1 MKTRALTR
9 LLSAIVWLSVAA
21 AAQQVQFTLDPAQTQ
36 IQWTLEAT
44 MHTVHG
50 TFKLKSGQL
59 SFDPRSGIAN
69 GEIVVDATSGESGN
83 HARDSKMHKDVLE
96 SKRYPEI
103 SFFPKKVLGR
113 LSDQGSSSM
122 QVQGLLHI
130 HGADHD
136 ITLTIPVEVTG
147 NQMKASTNAVI
158 PYKNWG
164 MKNPS
169 NLFLHVDD
177 EVQLSIVTTGRL
189 THGSKVAASE

>member
-83 HARDSKMHKDVLE
+83 HARDSKMHKDVLD

-136 ITLTIPVEVTG
+136 ITLTIPIEVTG